1 MSFSKFIGVILVMAL
16 IFSFSIPSFSETKKE
31 YMGQL
36 SQARKDFISQRDKLH
51 DQDRLLRIAWH
62 SERELLYG
70 QAKASPKDK
79 AIKEQLNEGAKK
91 FFANKKAIYRR
102 LEQLRKNWLSARK
115 DLGAKIK
122 NTK

>member
-1 MSFSKFIGVILVMAL
+1 MSFSKFIGVILIMAL
-16 IFSFSIPSFSETKKE
+16 IFSFSIPSFSVTKKE

-51 DQDRLLRIAWH
+51 DQNRLLRIAWH

-70 QAKASPKDK
+70 QATASPKDK
-79 AIKEQLNEGAKK
+79 AIKGQLNEGAKK
-91 FFANKKAIYRR
+91 FLADKKAIYRQ
-102 LEQLRKNWLSARK
+102 LKQLRKDWLNARK